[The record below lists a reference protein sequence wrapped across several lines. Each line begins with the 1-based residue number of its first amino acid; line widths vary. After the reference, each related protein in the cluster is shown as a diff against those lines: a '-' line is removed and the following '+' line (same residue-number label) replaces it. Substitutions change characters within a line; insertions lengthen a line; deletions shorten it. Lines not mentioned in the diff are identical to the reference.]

1 LIRERILFHE
11 LESVWIEFNEAL
23 MEAIA
28 EKESA
33 GEMELHI
40 IQEVYLR
47 LSSLGRQI
55 EELRGMLRQETI
67 EI

>member
-1 LIRERILFHE
+1 MLFHE

-23 MEAIA
+23 MQAIA

-40 IQEVYLR
+40 IKEVYSR
-47 LSSLGRQI
+47 LSSLGKQI
-55 EELRGMLRQETI
+55 EELRSMLRQETI
-67 EI
+67 DI